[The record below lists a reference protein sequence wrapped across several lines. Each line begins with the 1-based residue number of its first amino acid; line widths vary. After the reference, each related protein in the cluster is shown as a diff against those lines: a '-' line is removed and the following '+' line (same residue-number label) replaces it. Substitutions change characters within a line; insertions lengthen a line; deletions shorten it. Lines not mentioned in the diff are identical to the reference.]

1 MRGPN
6 LQGVLVLRH
15 TMRCETAQQT
25 AQLRKQ
31 HLGRLAFSKLC
42 MHVACILQ
50 MRKKEK
56 KSYAAGRDSREAHG

>member
-1 MRGPN
+1 
-6 LQGVLVLRH
+6 
-15 TMRCETAQQT
+15 MRCETAQQT

-31 HLGRLAFSKLC
+31 HLGRLAFSELC